1 MNKILTLYYIE
12 FKRIYKLFFGLL
24 GFLFVG
30 NLGILGMNIYRI
42 LNHRVVG
49 TSNKISLGLLN
60 TPTSRRILLDYELN
74 NIYHLTNLLLG
85 LIVILV
91 LIYAIAIWYRDFLG
105 KSKTSYTLFMLPTNK
120 FNIYIAK
127 LITVVVM
134 IYGVMLTQILCWG
147 IELAIISSLSNLKIS
162 QMVSV
167 FTGGVLLSG
176 DLRLIQTYFMDF
188 LMINVLGVI
197 LAVIVIFTGVM
208 IQRSYKKKGII
219 LGVIYIGLSILIYCV
234 LISLSNYSDRF
245 LLAHS
250 IYYIL
255 LFALSI
261 KISYK
266 LITKK
271 VYV

>member
-30 NLGILGMNIYRI
+30 NLGILGLNIFRILSNEKISTNTKFSLAKLSTPNIRRLLLEYELKNIY
-42 LNHRVVG
+42 
-49 TSNKISLGLLN
+49 
-60 TPTSRRILLDYELN
+60 YF
-74 NIYHLTNLLLG
+74 TNLLLG
-85 LIVILV
+85 LAVIFV
-91 LIYAIAIWYRDFLG
+91 LIYAIAIWYRDFVG
-105 KSKTSYTLFMLPTNK
+105 KSKTSYTLFMLPTNR

-127 LITVVVM
+127 LITIVVM

-147 IELAIISSLSNLKIS
+147 VELVIISSLSKLKIP
-162 QMVSV
+162 QMISV
-167 FTGGVLLSG
+167 FTRGVLLSG

-188 LMINVLGVI
+188 FMINLVGVI

-208 IQRSYKKKGII
+208 IERAYKKKGII
-219 LGVIYIGLSILIYCV
+219 LGVMYIGLSILIYCV

-261 KISYK
+261 KISYQ
-266 LITKK
+266 LITNK
-271 VYV
+271 VYM